1 MKLNQTP
8 KTNTNSSSKTECLV
22 VSIIRNPTRAFT
34 YSVWYADKFLG
45 ELIEDDIQRLLGDET
60 KKFYQD
66 NQTNFLVAKN
76 KIKTIINKTKYF

>member
-1 MKLNQTP
+1 MKLNQTQ

-34 YSVWYADKFLG
+34 YSVWYGDKFLG

-76 KIKTIINKTKYF
+76 KIKTIINKKKYF

>member
-1 MKLNQTP
+1 MKLNQTL

-34 YSVWYADKFLG
+34 YSVWYGDKFLG

-76 KIKTIINKTKYF
+76 KIKTIINKKKYF